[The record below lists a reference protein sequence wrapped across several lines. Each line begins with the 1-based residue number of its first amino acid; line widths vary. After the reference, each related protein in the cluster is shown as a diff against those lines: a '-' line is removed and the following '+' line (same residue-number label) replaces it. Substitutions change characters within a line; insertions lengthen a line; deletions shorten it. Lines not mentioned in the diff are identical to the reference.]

1 MPRGRYKYDWLSPL
15 FALLY
20 PFILTSNFRATRRA
34 VKKRCTYSFSE
45 KKDTTRDK
53 MKVNTFSSLGIAL
66 AMFLTGKCSA
76 LPETNRDGNV
86 QLPDLSTSNPYGED
100 SSKLLL
106 KSSLI
111 SHQAV
116 TRILDSAGSTLNA
129 RSNEP
134 LDLEARD
141 KSKSVK
147 LDLSFCVT

>member
-1 MPRGRYKYDWLSPL
+1 ML
-15 FALLY
+15 
-20 PFILTSNFRATRRA
+20 
-34 VKKRCTYSFSE
+34 C
-45 KKDTTRDK
+45 
-53 MKVNTFSSLGIAL
+53 
-66 AMFLTGKCSA
+66 

-86 QLPDLSTSNPYGED
+86 QLPDLNTSNPYGQD

-116 TRILDSAGSTLNA
+116 TSILDSAGSTLNA

-141 KSKSVK
+141 KSKSMK
-147 LDLSFCVT
+147 LDLSFCVS